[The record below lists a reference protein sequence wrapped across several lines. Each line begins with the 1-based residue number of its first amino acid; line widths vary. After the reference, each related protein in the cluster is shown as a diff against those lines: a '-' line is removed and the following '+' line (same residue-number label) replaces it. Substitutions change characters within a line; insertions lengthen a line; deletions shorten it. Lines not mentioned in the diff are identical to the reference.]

1 MKSIQ
6 EYIIEKLK
14 ITKDNIDPSDNT
26 YLLDVKIKD
35 IEHLRNILID
45 YLLSV
50 YGDKDFNGGDIN
62 KFGSTQWN
70 LRKNLHGFIETIGV
84 SNQFVIDVNVSSDER
99 QGFSIQ
105 CGTVKEFP
113 NEVVFKYF
121 YNGQSKYKS
130 SSVLMERQPFRFKI
144 GENFLEWLL
153 DIKEYAIQREK
164 SCKEEIQLLKYFK
177 IIEE

>member
-14 ITKDNIDPSDNT
+14 ITKDNIDISDNT

-50 YGDKDFNGGDIN
+50 YGDKDFNAGNIN
-62 KFGSTQWN
+62 KFGPTQWD
-70 LRKNLHGFIETIGV
+70 LRKNSNGFIETIGV
-84 SNQFVIDVNVSSDER
+84 SNQFVIDVNVNSDEN

-113 NEVVFKYF
+113 NEVVFKYL
-121 YNGQSKYKS
+121 YNDRKYKS
-130 SSVLMERQPFRFKI
+130 SYIIMAKQPFRFKLK
-144 GENFLEWLL
+144 ENFLEWLL
-153 DIKEYAIQREK
+153 DIKSYVESKEK
-164 SCKEEIQLLKYFK
+164 SCQEEIQLLKYFK
-177 IIEE
+177 IME

>member
-1 MKSIQ
+1 MKGITQ
-6 EYIIEKLK
+6 YIIEKLK

-50 YGDKDFNGGDIN
+50 YGDKDFNAGDIN

-70 LRKNLHGFIETIGV
+70 LRKNLRGFIETIGV
-84 SNQFVIDVNVSSDER
+84 SNQFVIDVNVSSDESR
-99 QGFSIQ
+99 GFSIQ

-121 YNGQSKYKS
+121 YNDQSVKS
-130 SSVLMERQPFRFKI
+130 NDVKSEHKKNTPTISFI
-144 GENFLEWLL
+144 LEVSQFSNPCISFNLL
-153 DIKEYAIQREK
+153 HPLNK
-164 SCKEEIQLLKYFK
+164 
-177 IIEE
+177 